1 LPDLPKNRKVA
12 RAVWDNRDLSPPLAG
27 AAGRSHCQR
36 GARRVIAVG
45 PVRETI
51 MNRRAMVGFNPLLAS
66 GCLALAVIAPGA
78 RAADVTYR
86 RLVTPEPQNWL
97 MNHHDFGA
105 HRFSALDAINT
116 GNVKNLR
123 LAFAVALGGTT
134 GNENLT
140 ATPLVDDG
148 FMYVPDAWGVVYKI
162 DVRSGKSGDIVWKMD
177 PGQEKVDR
185 NRGVAL
191 WGNLVISVTS
201 FDGRVIATDRDTGKV
216 AWERNL
222 RDQPDLTINAAPL
235 ALADSIIVGASGGDA
250 GVRDWL
256 VSLDATTG
264 NVNWKTYAVP
274 APGEPGSETWKD
286 KNNAWQTGGGAFYV
300 TGSFDP
306 ATNVTYWGAGNPTPK
321 YDSSY
326 RPGDNLFT
334 NSALAID
341 AATGKIRWYHQYTP
355 NDTMDYDET
364 GTHILIDG
372 KVDGEDRKL
381 LAHAGRNGF
390 FYSFDRLNGQFLKAT
405 QYVPAV
411 TWTKGIDAKTGRP
424 LDYDPG
430 KDLQTYADAVAKIL
444 TGAKSSGVCPGV
456 PGGSNFWPA
465 AYSERTGLVYV
476 PELEGC
482 TNITRDQTRHVRGKF
497 DGGDFGYDGRLKSGM
512 VVVDPATG
520 AVVKRKEMAYANTSG
535 ALATGGG
542 LIVTALIDG
551 TVIALDDQT
560 LEELWSF
567 NVGTG
572 INAPPMTYA
581 VDGRQ
586 YIAIATGLTRNS
598 MGRLATTPEKRNL
611 GRSATLIFVFTL

>member
-1 LPDLPKNRKVA
+1 
-12 RAVWDNRDLSPPLAG
+12 
-27 AAGRSHCQR
+27 
-36 GARRVIAVG
+36 
-45 PVRETI
+45 
-51 MNRRAMVGFNPLLAS
+51 M
-66 GCLALAVIAPGA
+66 
-78 RAADVTYR
+78 
-86 RLVTPEPQNWL
+86 
-97 MNHHDFGA
+97 
-105 HRFSALDAINT
+105 
-116 GNVKNLR
+116 
-123 LAFAVALGGTT
+123 
-134 GNENLT
+134 
-140 ATPLVDDG
+140 
-148 FMYVPDAWGVVYKI
+148 
-162 DVRSGKSGDIVWKMD
+162 
-177 PGQEKVDR
+177 
-185 NRGVAL
+185 
-191 WGNLVISVTS
+191 
-201 FDGRVIATDRDTGKV
+201 
-216 AWERNL
+216 
-222 RDQPDLTINAAPL
+222 
-235 ALADSIIVGASGGDA
+235 
-250 GVRDWL
+250 RDWL
-256 VSLDATTG
+256 VSLDAKTG
-264 NVNWKTYAVP
+264 NVNWKTFSIP

-300 TGSFDP
+300 TGSYDP

-321 YDSSY
+321 YNSSY

-341 AATGKIRWYHQYTP
+341 AATGKLRWYHQYTP

-364 GTHILIDG
+364 GTHILIDR

-390 FYSFDRLNGQFLKAT
+390 FYSFDRLNGQFLKAI
-405 QYVPAV
+405 QYVPTV
-411 TWTKGIDAKTGRP
+411 TWTKGIDPKTGRP
-424 LDYDPG
+424 LDYDPA

-456 PGGSNFWPA
+456 PGGSNFWSA

-497 DGGDFGYDGRLKSGM
+497 DGGDFGYDGRLKSGL

-520 AVVKRKEMAYANTSG
+520 TVVKRKEMAYANTSG
-535 ALATGGG
+535 ALATAGG

-551 TVIALDDQT
+551 TVVALDDQT

-611 GRSATLIFVFTL
+611 GKSATLIFVFAL

>member
-1 LPDLPKNRKVA
+1 MEAIMKT
-12 RAVWDNRDLSPPLAG
+12 RAL
-27 AAGRSHCQR
+27 
-36 GARRVIAVG
+36 
-45 PVRETI
+45 
-51 MNRRAMVGFNPLLAS
+51 NPLLAT
-66 GCLALAVIAPGA
+66 GCIALAVIAPGA
-78 RAADVTYR
+78 RAADVTYQ
-86 RLVTPEPQNWL
+86 RLVSPEPQNWL

-105 HRFSALDAINT
+105 HRFSALSAINT
-116 GNVKNLR
+116 GNVKNLH

-162 DVRSGKSGDIVWKMD
+162 DVRSGKNGDIVWKMD
-177 PGQEKVDR
+177 PGQEKIDR

-201 FDGRVIATDRDTGKV
+201 FDGRVIATDRDSGKV
-216 AWERNL
+216 VWERNL

-235 ALADSIIVGASGGDA
+235 ALADSILVGASGGDA

-256 VSLDATTG
+256 VSLDAKTG
-264 NVNWKTYAVP
+264 NVNWKTYSVP

-300 TGSFDP
+300 TGSYDP

-341 AATGKIRWYHQYTP
+341 AATGKLRWYHQYTP

-364 GTHILIDG
+364 GTHILIDSRVAG
-372 KVDGEDRKL
+372 DDRKL

-405 QYVPAV
+405 QYVPTV

-456 PGGSNFWPA
+456 PGGSNFWSA
-465 AYSERTGLVYV
+465 AYSERTSLVYV

-520 AVVKRKEMAYANTSG
+520 AVVKRKEMPYANTSG
-535 ALATGGG
+535 ALATAGGI
-542 LIVTALIDG
+542 IVTALIDG
-551 TVIALDDQT
+551 TVVALDDQT
-560 LEELWSF
+560 LDELWSF

-611 GRSATLIFVFTL
+611 GRSATMIFVFAL

>member
-1 LPDLPKNRKVA
+1 LVL
-12 RAVWDNRDLSPPLAG
+12 L
-27 AAGRSHCQR
+27 
-36 GARRVIAVG
+36 
-45 PVRETI
+45 RETI
-51 MNRRAMVGFNPLLAS
+51 MNTRALNPLLAT
-66 GCLALAVIAPGA
+66 GCVALAVVASGA
-78 RAADVTYR
+78 RAAEVTYQ
-86 RLVTPEPQNWL
+86 RLVRPEPQNWL

-105 HRFSALDAINT
+105 HRFSALSAINT
-116 GNVKNLR
+116 ANVKNLR

-177 PGQEKVDR
+177 PGQEKIDR

-216 AWERNL
+216 VWERNL
-222 RDQPDLTINAAPL
+222 RDQPDLTLNAAPL
-235 ALADSIIVGASGGDA
+235 ALADSILVGASGGDA

-256 VSLDATTG
+256 ASLDAKTG
-264 NVNWKTYAVP
+264 NVNWKTYSIP

-286 KNNAWQTGGGAFYV
+286 KNNAWQTGGDAFYV
-300 TGSFDP
+300 TGSYDP

-341 AATGKIRWYHQYTP
+341 TATGKIRWYHQYTP

-372 KVDGEDRKL
+372 KVNGEDRKL

-390 FYSFDRLNGQFLKAT
+390 FYAFDRLNGQFLKAI
-405 QYVPAV
+405 QYVPTV

-424 LDYDPG
+424 VDYDPG

-456 PGGSNFWPA
+456 PGGSNFWSA

-497 DGGDFGYDGRLKSGM
+497 DGGDFGYDGRLKSGL
-512 VVVDPATG
+512 VAVDPATG
-520 AVVKRKEMAYANTSG
+520 TVVMRKEMPYANTSG
-535 ALATGGG
+535 ALATAGG
-542 LIVTALIDG
+542 LIITALIDG
-551 TVIALDDQT
+551 TVVALDDQT

-611 GRSATLIFVFTL
+611 GKSATLIFVFAL

>member
-1 LPDLPKNRKVA
+1 MK
-12 RAVWDNRDLSPPLAG
+12 
-27 AAGRSHCQR
+27 
-36 GARRVIAVG
+36 
-45 PVRETI
+45 T
-51 MNRRAMVGFNPLLAS
+51 RAMFGFNPLLATS
-66 GCLALAVIAPGA
+66 CIALAVAASGA
-78 RAADVTYR
+78 QAAEVTYQ
-86 RLVTPEPQNWL
+86 RLVGPEPQNWL
-97 MNHHDFGA
+97 MNHHDFGS

-116 GNVKNLR
+116 ANVKNLH

-162 DVRSGKSGDIVWKMD
+162 DVRSGRSGDIVWKMD
-177 PGQEKVDR
+177 PGQEKMDR

-216 AWERNL
+216 VWERNL
-222 RDQPDLTINAAPL
+222 RDQPDLTLNAAPL
-235 ALADSIIVGASGGDA
+235 ALADSILVGASGGDA

-256 VSLDATTG
+256 LSLDAKTG
-264 NVNWKTYAVP
+264 NVNWKTYSIP

-300 TGSFDP
+300 TGSYDP

-341 AATGKIRWYHQYTP
+341 AATGKMRWFHQYTP

-364 GTHILIDG
+364 GTHILIDR
-372 KVDGEDRKL
+372 KVDGKDRKL

-390 FYSFDRLNGQFLKAT
+390 FYSFDRLNGQFLKAI
-405 QYVPAV
+405 QYAPTV

-424 LDYDPG
+424 LDYDAS

-456 PGGSNFWPA
+456 PGGSNFWSA

-520 AVVKRKEMAYANTSG
+520 TVVKRKEMPYANTSG
-535 ALATGGG
+535 ALATAGG

-551 TVIALDDQT
+551 TVVALDDQT
-560 LEELWSF
+560 LDELWSF

-611 GRSATLIFVFTL
+611 GRSATLIFVFAL

>member
-1 LPDLPKNRKVA
+1 MEAIMKT
-12 RAVWDNRDLSPPLAG
+12 RAL
-27 AAGRSHCQR
+27 
-36 GARRVIAVG
+36 
-45 PVRETI
+45 
-51 MNRRAMVGFNPLLAS
+51 NPLLAT
-66 GCLALAVIAPGA
+66 GCIALAVVAPGA
-78 RAADVTYR
+78 RAADVTYQ
-86 RLVTPEPQNWL
+86 RLVSPEPQNWL

-105 HRFSALDAINT
+105 HRFSALSAINT
-116 GNVKNLR
+116 GNVKNLH

-162 DVRSGKSGDIVWKMD
+162 DVRSGKSGDVVWKMD
-177 PGQEKVDR
+177 PGQEKIDR

-216 AWERNL
+216 VWERNL

-235 ALADSIIVGASGGDA
+235 ALADSILVGASGGDA

-256 VSLDATTG
+256 VSLDAKTG
-264 NVNWKTYAVP
+264 NVNWKIYSVP

-300 TGSFDP
+300 TGSYDP

-364 GTHILIDG
+364 GTHILIDS
-372 KVDGEDRKL
+372 KVAGEDRKL

-405 QYVPAV
+405 QYVPTV
-411 TWTKGIDAKTGRP
+411 TWTKGIDTKTGRP

-456 PGGSNFWPA
+456 PGGSNFWSA

-520 AVVKRKEMAYANTSG
+520 AIVKRKEMAYANTSG
-535 ALATGGG
+535 ALATAGGI
-542 LIVTALIDG
+542 IVTALIDG
-551 TVIALDDQT
+551 TVVALDDQT
-560 LEELWSF
+560 LDELWSF

-611 GRSATLIFVFTL
+611 GRSATLIFVFAL

>member
-1 LPDLPKNRKVA
+1 MKM
-12 RAVWDNRDLSPPLAG
+12 RAL
-27 AAGRSHCQR
+27 
-36 GARRVIAVG
+36 
-45 PVRETI
+45 
-51 MNRRAMVGFNPLLAS
+51 NPLLAT
-66 GCLALAVIAPGA
+66 GCIALAVVAPGA
-78 RAADVTYR
+78 RAADVTYQ
-86 RLVTPEPQNWL
+86 RLVSPEPQNWL

-105 HRFSALDAINT
+105 HRFSTLNAINT
-116 GNVKNLR
+116 GNVKNLH

-140 ATPLVDDG
+140 ATPVVDDG

-162 DVRSGKSGDIVWKMD
+162 DVRSGKNGDIVWKMD
-177 PGQEKVDR
+177 PGQEKIDR

-201 FDGRVIATDRDTGKV
+201 FDGRVIATDRDSGKV
-216 AWERNL
+216 VWERNL

-235 ALADSIIVGASGGDA
+235 ALANSILVGASGGDA

-256 VSLDATTG
+256 VSLDAKTG
-264 NVNWKTYAVP
+264 NVNWKTYSVP

-300 TGSFDP
+300 TGSYDP

-341 AATGKIRWYHQYTP
+341 AATGKLRWYHQYTP

-364 GTHILIDG
+364 GTHILIDS
-372 KVDGEDRKL
+372 KVAGDDRKL

-405 QYVPAV
+405 QYVPTV

-456 PGGSNFWPA
+456 PGGSNFWSA

-512 VVVDPATG
+512 VMVDPATG

-535 ALATGGG
+535 ALATAGGI
-542 LIVTALIDG
+542 IVTALIDG
-551 TVIALDDQT
+551 TVVALDDQT
-560 LEELWSF
+560 LDELWSF

-611 GRSATLIFVFTL
+611 GRSATMIFVFAL

>member
-1 LPDLPKNRKVA
+1 
-12 RAVWDNRDLSPPLAG
+12 
-27 AAGRSHCQR
+27 
-36 GARRVIAVG
+36 
-45 PVRETI
+45 
-51 MNRRAMVGFNPLLAS
+51 MNRRAMVGFFPLAAK
-66 GCLALAVIAPGA
+66 GCVALAVTASGVQ
-78 RAADVTYR
+78 AAEITYQ
-86 RLVTPEPQNWL
+86 RLVRPEPQNWL
-97 MNHHDFGA
+97 MNHHDFGS
-105 HRFSALDAINT
+105 HRYSALDAINT
-116 GNVKNLR
+116 ANVKNLH

-177 PGQEKVDR
+177 PGQEKMDR

-216 AWERNL
+216 VWERNL
-222 RDQPDLTINAAPL
+222 RDQPDLTLNAAPL
-235 ALADSIIVGASGGDA
+235 ALADTILVGASGGDA

-256 VSLDATTG
+256 VSLDAKTG
-264 NVNWKTYAVP
+264 NVNWKTFSIP

-300 TGSFDP
+300 TGSYDP

-321 YDSSY
+321 YNSSY

-341 AATGKIRWYHQYTP
+341 AATGKLRWYHQYTP

-364 GTHILIDG
+364 GTHILIDS
-372 KVDGEDRKL
+372 KVGGEDRKL

-390 FYSFDRLNGQFLKAT
+390 FYSFDRLNGQFLKAI
-405 QYVPAV
+405 QYVPTV

-424 LDYDPG
+424 LDYDPA

-456 PGGSNFWPA
+456 PGGSNFWSA
-465 AYSERTGLVYV
+465 AYSERTAFVYV

-497 DGGDFGYDGRLKSGM
+497 DGGDFGYDGRLKSGL

-520 AVVKRKEMAYANTSG
+520 AIVKRKEMAYANTSG
-535 ALATGGG
+535 ALATAGG

-551 TVIALDDQT
+551 TVVALDDQT

-611 GRSATLIFVFTL
+611 GKSATMIFVFAL

>member
-1 LPDLPKNRKVA
+1 MEAIMKT
-12 RAVWDNRDLSPPLAG
+12 RAL
-27 AAGRSHCQR
+27 
-36 GARRVIAVG
+36 
-45 PVRETI
+45 
-51 MNRRAMVGFNPLLAS
+51 NPLLAT
-66 GCLALAVIAPGA
+66 GCIALAVVAPGA
-78 RAADVTYR
+78 RAADVTYQ
-86 RLVTPEPQNWL
+86 RLVRPEPQNWL

-105 HRFSALDAINT
+105 HRFSALGAINT
-116 GNVKNLR
+116 GNVKDLH

-177 PGQEKVDR
+177 PGQEKIDR

-216 AWERNL
+216 VWERNL

-235 ALADSIIVGASGGDA
+235 ALADSILVGASGGDA

-256 VSLDATTG
+256 VSLDAKTG
-264 NVNWKTYAVP
+264 NVNWKTYSVP

-300 TGSFDP
+300 TGSYDP

-341 AATGKIRWYHQYTP
+341 AATGKLRWYHQYTP

-364 GTHILIDG
+364 GTHILIDS
-372 KVDGEDRKL
+372 KVAGEDRKL

-405 QYVPAV
+405 QYVPTV
-411 TWTKGIDAKTGRP
+411 TWTKGIDTKTGRP

-456 PGGSNFWPA
+456 PGGSNFWSA

-512 VVVDPATG
+512 VIVDPATG

-535 ALATGGG
+535 ALATAGGI
-542 LIVTALIDG
+542 IVTALIDG
-551 TVIALDDQT
+551 TVVALDDQT
-560 LEELWSF
+560 LDELWSF

-611 GRSATLIFVFTL
+611 GRSATMIFVFAL

>member
-1 LPDLPKNRKVA
+1 MEAIMKK
-12 RAVWDNRDLSPPLAG
+12 RAL
-27 AAGRSHCQR
+27 
-36 GARRVIAVG
+36 
-45 PVRETI
+45 
-51 MNRRAMVGFNPLLAS
+51 NPLLAT
-66 GCLALAVIAPGA
+66 GCVALAVVAPSA
-78 RAADVTYR
+78 RAADVTYQ
-86 RLVTPEPQNWL
+86 RLVSPEPQNWL

-105 HRFSALDAINT
+105 HRFSSLSAINT
-116 GNVKNLR
+116 GNVKNLH

-148 FMYVPDAWGVVYKI
+148 FMYMPDAWGVVYKI

-177 PGQEKVDR
+177 PGQEKIDR

-191 WGNLVISVTS
+191 WANLVISVTS

-216 AWERNL
+216 VWERNL

-235 ALADSIIVGASGGDA
+235 ALADSILVGASGGDA

-256 VSLDATTG
+256 VSLDAKTG
-264 NVNWKTYAVP
+264 NVNWKTYSVP

-300 TGSFDP
+300 TGSYDP
-306 ATNVTYWGAGNPTPK
+306 TTNVTYWGAGNPTPK

-341 AATGKIRWYHQYTP
+341 AATGKLRWYHQYTP

-364 GTHILIDG
+364 GTHILIDS
-372 KVDGEDRKL
+372 KVAGEDRKL

-405 QYVPAV
+405 QYVPTV
-411 TWTKGIDAKTGRP
+411 TWTKGIDGKTGRP

-456 PGGSNFWPA
+456 PGGSNFWSA

-512 VVVDPATG
+512 VMVDPATG

-535 ALATGGG
+535 ALATAGG

-551 TVIALDDQT
+551 TVVALDDQT

-611 GRSATLIFVFTL
+611 GRSATMVFVFAL